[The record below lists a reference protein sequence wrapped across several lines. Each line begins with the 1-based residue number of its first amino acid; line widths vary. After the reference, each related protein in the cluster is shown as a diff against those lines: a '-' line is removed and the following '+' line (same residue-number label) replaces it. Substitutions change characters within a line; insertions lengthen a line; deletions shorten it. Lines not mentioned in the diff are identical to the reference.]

1 MASRDR
7 DKFRSHP
14 SGHQKRLKKAKVEAF
29 TQKQRAFFEKFVSK
43 KNEVNSVNKNDGI
56 ENTDMDCEIRE
67 VSNGNGNITGLKNIQ
82 NLTPPLDDVLET
94 QNTSNDR
101 YVYDLNDPGCWPS
114 EITHRIRIDILGVG
128 VKRNPHQEFPTNNEN
143 PPRKFT
149 SYHFYRTMSNGERV
163 DRECGL
169 SLNGIND
176 WKNISYSLKIHEQS
190 INHCQ
195 SLKDWLELKTRLL
208 TSQTIDKEHLA
219 MLEKEK
225 IHWRNVLKRIICA
238 VKFLS
243 KHNDAFRGSSDK
255 VCTKNNGKF
264 LGLIEMMASF
274 DDVMA
279 EHIRRIN
286 NQETHDHYLG
296 PEIQNELIEQMSNKV
311 RENIIKI
318 IKSAKY
324 FSIMMDCTPDVSH
337 QEQLSLIIRI
347 VNLELESETLAPKIE
362 EYFLDFI
369 SVESTTGLHLTNL
382 LVSKLQEYN
391 IDLLDCRG
399 QGYDNGSNMKGQ

>member
-67 VSNGNGNITGLKNIQ
+67 VSNGNGYITGLENVQ

-128 VKRNPHQEFPTNNEN
+128 VKRNPHQKFPTNKEN

-163 DRECGL
+163 DRE
-169 SLNGIND
+169 
-176 WKNISYSLKIHEQS
+176 
-190 INHCQ
+190 
-195 SLKDWLELKTRLL
+195 WL
-208 TSQTIDKEHLA
+208 
-219 MLEKEK
+219 
-225 IHWRNVLKRIICA
+225 V
-238 VKFLS
+238 
-243 KHNDAFRGSSDK
+243 
-255 VCTKNNGKF
+255 
-264 LGLIEMMASF
+264 
-274 DDVMA
+274 
-279 EHIRRIN
+279 
-286 NQETHDHYLG
+286 Y
-296 PEIQNELIEQMSNKV
+296 SNK
-311 RENIIKI
+311 K
-318 IKSAKY
+318 
-324 FSIMMDCTPDVSH
+324 DCV
-337 QEQLSLIIRI
+337 
-347 VNLELESETLAPKIE
+347 
-362 EYFLDFI
+362 YCFCC
-369 SVESTTGLHLTNL
+369 
-382 LVSKLQEYN
+382 KLFKKKKLY
-391 IDLLDCRG
+391 
-399 QGYDNGSNMKGQ
+399 